1 MRTYYIFNVNRY
13 FTYMYKE
20 KPFKMYK
27 IFEEIY
33 HSRDYDSV
41 KTYRIFEG
49 IANPYNKIMLGEY
62 IDYEYKHKYGY
73 RRDNNL
79 YILKTSENTTLKIN
93 NYNIKIETDS
103 NYTDFFKYINNYNQN
118 LFVCDFD
125 NKDYFWLSKLKPL
138 QKELSI
144 VK

>member
-13 FTYMYKE
+13 FTYMYNE
-20 KPFKMYK
+20 SPFKMYK

-33 HSRDYDSV
+33 HSRDYDAV
-41 KTYRIFEG
+41 KTYRVFEG
-49 IANPYNKIMLGEY
+49 IANPFNKIMLNEY
-62 IDYEYKHKYGY
+62 ISYEYRYKYGY
-73 RRDNNL
+73 RKEDNIH
-79 YILKTSENTTLKIN
+79 ILSTRENTRLKIN
-93 NYNIKIETDS
+93 NYNIKIETDN
-103 NYTDFFKYINNYNQN
+103 NYTDFFKYINNYNEN

-125 NKDYFWLSKLKPL
+125 NKDYFWLSKLKSL